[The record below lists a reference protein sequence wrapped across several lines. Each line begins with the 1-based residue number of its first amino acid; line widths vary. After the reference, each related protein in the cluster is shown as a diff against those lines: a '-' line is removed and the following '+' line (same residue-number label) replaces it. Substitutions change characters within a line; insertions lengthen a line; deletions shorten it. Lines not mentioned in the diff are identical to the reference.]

1 MKKILCTLAVVG
13 LASSLFAQ
21 GTVSFA
27 NSSATL
33 VKFLPLGADPS
44 AATSIPKNGG
54 YVQVLFAPT
63 GTAAAPWDP
72 MTQSPAQWLSAN
84 PGWLLNTT
92 AQAIASANG
101 RFNTGV
107 LTLATPTKG
116 QVVDVMIAAWNGTAQ
131 DFGAAWTAA
140 GLPNATVG
148 VGLSGVVKGI
158 QTGDPTNP
166 LSTPGTLPNA
176 GAGAFGGVIATPVP
190 IPEPSTFALAGLG
203 AAALMIFRR
212 RK

>member
-1 MKKILCTLAVVG
+1 M
-13 LASSLFAQ
+13 
-21 GTVSFA
+21 
-27 NSSATL
+27 
-33 VKFLPLGADPS
+33 GADPS
-44 AATSIPKNGG
+44 AATAIPKNGG
-54 YVQVLFAPT
+54 YVQILFAPT
-63 GTAAAPWDP
+63 GTAANPWDP
-72 MTQSPAQWLSAN
+72 MTQSPAQWLAAN

-116 QVVDVMIAAWNGTAQ
+116 QVVDVMIAAWNGTAA
-131 DFGAAWTAA
+131 DFGAAYVLA
-140 GLPNATVG
+140 GLPNATTG

-166 LSTPGTLPNA
+166 LSTPGTLPNNT
-176 GAGAFGGVIATPVP
+176 GPGSFGGVIATPVAV
-190 IPEPSTFALAGLG
+190 PEPSTFALAGLG